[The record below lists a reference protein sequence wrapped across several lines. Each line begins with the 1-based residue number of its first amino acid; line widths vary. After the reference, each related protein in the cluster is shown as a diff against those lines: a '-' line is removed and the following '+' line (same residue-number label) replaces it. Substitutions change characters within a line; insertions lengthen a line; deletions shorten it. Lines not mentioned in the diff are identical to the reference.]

1 VGGSTPPQLR
11 EDLRRAGAPC
21 SDLWELVTTNIAYPA
36 AIPVLLDWLEHL
48 DERVPADTRDKTHQ
62 VLVRALTVPA
72 ARPAAAPVLIRQF
85 REVED
90 PSGLGLRWV
99 IGNALE
105 VVADDS
111 VFDDLEALV
120 RDEAFGR
127 ARQMVVLGLGRS
139 QDRRA
144 VPVLIDL
151 LNDPDVAAHAAIAL
165 GKLRAAEACS
175 ALEEH
180 LADPQPLVRRE
191 AKKALTKL
199 GRQLP

>member
-48 DERVPADTRDKTHQ
+48 DERLPADTRDKTHQ
-62 VLVRALTVPA
+62 VLVRALTV
-72 ARPAAAPVLIRQF
+72 
-85 REVED
+85 VED

>member
-1 VGGSTPPQLR
+1 MN
-11 EDLRRAGAPC
+11 
-21 SDLWELVTTNIAYPA
+21 TTIAYPA

-48 DERVPADTRDKTHQ
+48 DERVPAESRDNTHEG
-62 VLVRALTVPA
+62 LVRALTVSA
-72 ARPAAAPVLIRQF
+72 ARPAAAAALIRQF

-90 PSGLGLRWV
+90 PSGVGLRWV

-111 VFDDLEALV
+111 VFDDLEAIV
-120 RDEAFGR
+120 CDAAFGR

-139 QDRRA
+139 QHRRA

-165 GKLRAAEACS
+165 RKLRAVGARS

-191 AKKALTKL
+191 VKKALKTL
-199 GRQLP
+199 A